1 MFQAMNLVYENRH
14 EVGKKVDCVKKGDSV
29 LKTWLMLNAGPTVAK
44 YNQLEKDFK
53 KSLTFNSKVEAWS
66 NCWNS
71 SKSL

>member
-14 EVGKKVDCVKKGDSV
+14 EVGKKVDCVKQGDSV

-53 KSLTFNSKVEAWS
+53 KSLTFNSKVEV
-66 NCWNS
+66 
-71 SKSL
+71 